1 MRHTF
6 TQTLGPDD
14 AKRHI
19 EHAFRLDAPATE
31 LKITL
36 RHADGTQVVRGH
48 GLANM
53 LTLTVFDP
61 NGLRGEGHR
70 MGQRVSDG
78 VRVHEVALSAAS
90 ATLGY
95 AAGPLPQ
102 GAWRVIVNTH
112 RITGAAPC
120 EYTLTIDADTQSRSE
135 EGRWLRGD
143 FHAHTA
149 HSDGRWQPEDLIA
162 HALERRLDFQALT
175 DHNTLAG
182 VASFAQASA
191 GRIIPL
197 GGLEL
202 TTFYGHAVALGIQH
216 AVSWHLRPGYDM
228 RGAAEA
234 TRNAGGLFIIAHP
247 HATGDPF
254 CTGCDW
260 TYADLMPGAAPA
272 VEVWNGEWQEED
284 GQNEK
289 GLRLYYGWLNQGHRL
304 IATAGTDIHGPYLAG
319 QKPGFNVVYARSS
332 DAQGILTAARAGHL
346 FLSSGP
352 HLEVAASGA
361 DGATAMM
368 GDVLSGAP
376 AQLDVRWRDVAD
388 GRTLRVIADGEVAHE
403 QPITASGALAWR
415 AEQRAVRWVTLEI
428 RAADGVLEALSNP
441 VFFGGLRRV

>member
-6 TQTLGPDD
+6 TATLGPQD

-19 EHAFRLDAPATE
+19 EHSFRLDAPAQE
-31 LKITL
+31 LRITL
-36 RHADGTQVVRGH
+36 RHADGTQVVRGQ

-70 MGQRVSDG
+70 MGARLADG
-78 VRVHEVALSAAS
+78 IRVHEVLLSEAS

-112 RITGAAPC
+112 RITGATPC
-120 EYTLTIDADTQSRSE
+120 EYTLTIEADTQPHS
-135 EGRWLRGD
+135 GAGKWLRGD

-149 HSDGRWQPEDLIA
+149 HSDGHWHAEDLIA
-162 HALERRLDFQALT
+162 HALERKLDFQALT

-182 VASFAQASA
+182 VASFERACT

-202 TTFYGHAVALGIQH
+202 TTFYGHAVALGIRH
-216 AVSWHLRPGYDM
+216 AVSWHLQAGYDM

-247 HATGDPF
+247 HAPGDPF

-260 TYADLMPGAAPA
+260 AYADLMPGDAPA
-272 VEVWNGEWQEED
+272 VEVWNGEWREED

-289 GLRLYYGWLNQGHRL
+289 GLQLYYGWLNQGHRL

-319 QKPGFNVVYARSS
+319 QRPGFNVVYARCNN
-332 DAQGILTAARAGHL
+332 AQGVLTAARAGHL
-346 FLSSGP
+346 FVSCGP
-352 HLEVAASGA
+352 HLELTAQSST
-361 DGATAMM
+361 GATGMM
-368 GDVLSGAP
+368 GDTLDGA
-376 AQLDVRWRDVAD
+376 LTRLVVSWRDASANHI
-388 GRTLRVIADGEVAHE
+388 LRVIVNGAVAHE
-403 QPITASGALAWR
+403 QPVAARGELTWKAAGRAARWAAIEMRHSDGAL
-415 AEQRAVRWVTLEI
+415 E
-428 RAADGVLEALSNP
+428 VLTNP
-441 VFFGGLRRV
+441 VFVTE

>member
-6 TQTLGPDD
+6 THTLGPDD

-19 EHAFRLDAPATE
+19 EHAFRLDTPASE

-36 RHADGTQVVRGH
+36 RHTDGTQVVRGH

-70 MGQRVSDG
+70 MGTRVAG
-78 VRVHEVALSAAS
+78 ARVHEVVLNETS

-95 AAGPLPQ
+95 AAGSLPQ
-102 GAWRVIVNTH
+102 GAWRVIINTH

-120 EYTLTIDADTQSRSE
+120 DYTLTIEAAPQAHNGG
-135 EGRWLRGD
+135 GRWLRGD

-149 HSDGRWQPEDLIA
+149 HSDGHWHAEDLIA
-162 HALERRLDFQALT
+162 HALERKLDFQALT

-191 GRIIPL
+191 GRIISL

-247 HATGDPF
+247 HAPGDPF

-272 VEVWNGEWQEED
+272 VEVWNGEWHEED

-289 GLRLYYGWLNQGHRL
+289 GLQLYYGWLNQGHRL

-332 DAQGILTAARAGHL
+332 DADGILTAARAGHL

-352 HLEVAASGA
+352 QLEVTAHGA
-361 DGATAMM
+361 DGGTAMM
-368 GDVLSGAP
+368 GDVLSGALK
-376 AQLDVRWRDVAD
+376 QLDAHWRDVAA
-388 GRTLRVIADGEVAHE
+388 GRTLRVIADGVVAHE
-403 QPITASGALAWR
+403 QTVAESGALNWQDDGHA
-415 AEQRAVRWVTLEI
+415 ARWVTLEI
-428 RAADGVLEALSNP
+428 RAADGTLEALSNP
-441 VFFGGLRRV
+441 VFAGA

>member
-6 TQTLGPDD
+6 THTLGPDD

-19 EHAFRLDAPATE
+19 EHGFRLDTQASE
-31 LKITL
+31 LRITL
-36 RHADGTQVVRGH
+36 RHTDGTQEVRGH

-53 LTLTVFDP
+53 LTLSVFDP

-70 MGQRVSDG
+70 MGQRVADG
-78 VRVHEVALSAAS
+78 VRAHEVVLGETS

-95 AAGPLPQ
+95 TAGPLPQ

-112 RITGAAPC
+112 RITGVAPC
-120 EYTLTIDADTQSRSE
+120 EYTLTIESDTQPRAS

-149 HSDGRWQPEDLIA
+149 HSDGHWHAEDLIA
-162 HALERRLDFQALT
+162 HALERKLDFQALT

-182 VASFAQASA
+182 VAAFERACA

-202 TTFYGHAVALGIQH
+202 TTFYGHAVALGVTH

-247 HATGDPF
+247 HAPGDPF

-260 TYADLMPGAAPA
+260 AYADLMPGAAPA
-272 VEVWNGEWQEED
+272 VEVWNGEWHEED

-304 IATAGTDIHGPYLAG
+304 IATAGTDIHGPYRAG
-319 QKPGFNVVYARSS
+319 QKPGFNVVFAHS
-332 DAQGILTAARAGHL
+332 DDAAGILAAARAGHL
-346 FLSSGP
+346 FVSSGP
-352 HLEVAASGA
+352 HLELSATSTT
-361 DGATAMM
+361 GATGMM
-368 GDVLSGAP
+368 GDALEGAL
-376 AQLDVRWRDVAD
+376 AQLDVRWRDAAA
-388 GRTLRVIADGEVAHE
+388 GRALRVIVDGAIAHE
-403 QPITASGALAWR
+403 QTIADSGAFTWHAGG
-415 AEQRAVRWVTLEI
+415 RAVRWASVEL
-428 RAADGVLEALSNP
+428 RLADGRLEALTNP
-441 VFFGGLRRV
+441 VFFAG

>member
-1 MRHTF
+1 MQHTF
-6 TQTLGPDD
+6 TQILGPDD

-19 EHAFRLDAPATE
+19 EHSFRLDAPATE
-31 LKITL
+31 LKIAL
-36 RHADGTQVVRGH
+36 RHTDGTQVVRGH

-61 NGLRGEGHR
+61 HGLRGEGHR
-70 MGQRVSDG
+70 MGQRMADG
-78 VRVHEVALSAAS
+78 VRVHEVVLSEAS

-112 RITGAAPC
+112 RITGTAPC
-120 EYTLTIDADTQSRSE
+120 EYTLTIEADTQPYSG
-135 EGRWLRGD
+135 EGTWLRGD

-149 HSDGRWQPEDLIA
+149 HSDGHWQAEDLIA
-162 HALERRLDFQALT
+162 HALERKLDFQALT

-182 VASFAQASA
+182 VASFERACA
-191 GRIIPL
+191 GRIIAL

-216 AVSWHLRPGYDM
+216 AVSWHLRAGYDM

-247 HATGDPF
+247 LAPGDPF

-260 TYADLMPGAAPA
+260 AYADLMPGTAPA
-272 VEVWNGEWQEED
+272 VEVWNGEWHEED

-304 IATAGTDIHGPYLAG
+304 IATAGTDIHGPYRAG
-319 QKPGFNVVYARSS
+319 QKPGFNVVYARSA
-332 DAQGILTAARAGHL
+332 DAQGILTATRAGHSY
-346 FLSSGP
+346 LSSGP
-352 HLEVAASGA
+352 HLEVSARVAN
-361 DGATAMM
+361 GATGMM
-368 GDVLSGAP
+368 GDTLLGNAAQLAARWSGAQP
-376 AQLDVRWRDVAD
+376 GGTVRLIVN
-388 GRTLRVIADGEVAHE
+388 GTTVIE
-403 QPITASGALAWR
+403 QA
-415 AEQRAVRWVTLEI
+415 
-428 RAADGVLEALSNP
+428 AADAGELRWNSAAADARWLAIELRNRTGHLEALSNP
-441 VFFGGLRRV
+441 VYFQP